1 MRKTKENIEKMKRE
15 SLEAVHTHAHTSSF
29 SEIIKYFRKRK
40 KSIINEGSKEQ
51 LPLNKREQAAIT
63 LLALVVTI
71 VVLILLAGV
80 SINLVIGNNG
90 IMQKALK
97 AKKDMEQA
105 AKEEQ
110 EGLSALEE
118 RLNSLNT
125 ANAPVLLTGMTPIKF
140 TMPTDTKMGETVE
153 TTTDD
158 EAWYSYGITSETKKW
173 ANAKTQDG
181 SMWVWIPRFAYRVD
195 NDKKIIDVVFL
206 QSNSDEYYDE
216 NGTLQTAKRQKS
228 VDETI
233 DTTTG
238 YTVHPAFTDE
248 SSIKFANGGWD
259 KELTGI
265 WVAKFDAGYASGN
278 NTATVKAS
286 SVSYSPSK
294 VWTYRTERGTE
305 DDNSEDA
312 RNWLDGIYG
321 ATTTSIKYPTFQGVT
336 YAMNYINHNDSFN
349 IAKVLNESENIY
361 GLSTS
366 DSDSHLM
373 KNSEWGACSYL
384 SMSKYGLYNVDIK
397 INSVNLN
404 SGNRKRTETAGKSG
418 VDSVYAV
425 TGCSGGNSNT
435 TIDTLKAVTANKA
448 DSKGGAYVWN
458 QKNGQASST
467 TGTIYGVYDMSGT
480 VWERTAAYVANGNG
494 SLRGNGASIAYNGN
508 TLKTESTKY
517 TTVYP
522 FNEKDSEGNAITNID
537 AASQQNFVANSKIYG
552 DAVRETNSGKA
563 GTSES
568 GWNYSSWTSDYSY
581 FPAFYYPFFCR
592 GGYLWDGSHAGVCA
606 FSRSL
611 GNSNFTYGFRAVLVN
626 K

>member
-1 MRKTKENIEKMKRE
+1 MKKTKDNIEKMKCE
-15 SLEAVHTHAHTSSF
+15 NLTEVKTSSF
-29 SEIIKYFRKRK
+29 NEQIKSK
-40 KSIINEGSKEQ
+40 K
-51 LPLNKREQAAIT
+51 AIT
-63 LLALVVTI
+63 LVALVVTI

-140 TMPTDTKMGETVE
+140 TTPTDTKMGETVE
-153 TTTDD
+153 TTADD
-158 EAWYSYGITSETKKW
+158 ADWYSYGVKAEEKKW

-216 NGTLQTAKRQKS
+216 NGNLQTAKRQKS
-228 VDETI
+228 VGETI

-286 SVSYSPSK
+286 SASYSQSK
-294 VWTYRTERGTE
+294 VYTNKTEIGT
-305 DDNSEDA
+305 DKDGSEDA

-321 ATTTSIKYPTFQGVT
+321 ATTTSIKYPTFQGVS

-349 IAKVLNESENIY
+349 IAKVLNGSENIY

-425 TGCSGGNSNT
+425 TGCSGGNRNT

-522 FNEKDSEGNAITNID
+522 FNEKDSKGNAITNID
-537 AASQQNFVANSKIYG
+537 TASQQNFVANSKIYG

-563 GTSES
+563 GTSEE

-581 FPAFYYPFFCR
+581 FPALYFPFFSR

-606 FSRSL
+606 FHRRA
-611 GNSNFTYGFRAVLVN
+611 GNSTYYNGFRAVLVGL
-626 K
+626 

>member
-1 MRKTKENIEKMKRE
+1 MLRKKKMRKIRTEN
-15 SLEAVHTHAHTSSF
+15 
-29 SEIIKYFRKRK
+29 
-40 KSIINEGSKEQ
+40 G
-51 LPLNKREQAAIT
+51 IT
-63 LLALVVTI
+63 LVALVVTI
-71 VVLILLAGV
+71 VVLIILAGV

-90 IMQKALK
+90 IMQKAK
-97 AKKDMEQA
+97 EAKESMEQA

-140 TMPTDTKMGETVE
+140 TTPTDTKMGETVE
-153 TTTDD
+153 TTSDD
-158 EAWYSYGITSETKKW
+158 ADWYSYGVKTEEKKW

-195 NDKKIIDVVFL
+195 NDKKVMDVVFL
-206 QSNSDEYYDE
+206 QGNSDEYYDE
-216 NGTLQTAKRQKS
+216 NGNLQTAKRQKS
-228 VDETI
+228 VGETI

-248 SSIKFANGGWD
+248 SNIKFANGGWD

-265 WVAKFDAGYASGN
+265 WVAKFAAGYASGN
-278 NTATVKAS
+278 NTAEVKSS
-286 SVSYSPSK
+286 SVNYSQSK
-294 VWTYRTERGTE
+294 VWTYRTERGTDK
-305 DDNSEDA
+305 DDSEDA

-321 ATTTSIKYPTFQGVT
+321 ETTTSIKYPTFQGVT

-349 IAKVLNESENIY
+349 IAKVLNENGNIY

-384 SMSKYGLYNVDIK
+384 SLSKYGLYNVDIK

-404 SGNRKRTETAGKSG
+404 SGNRKRTENAGKSG

-425 TGCSGGNSNT
+425 TGCAGGNSNT

-494 SLRGNGASIAYNGN
+494 NLRGNGASIAYNGN

-581 FPAFYYPFFCR
+581 FPTLNYPFFNR
-592 GGYLWDGSHAGVCA
+592 GGNLWNGSLAGVCA
-606 FSRSL
+606 FHRNS
-611 GNSNFTYGFRAVLVN
+611 GNSHYHYGFRAVLVN
-626 K
+626 L

>member
-1 MRKTKENIEKMKRE
+1 MVREKKR
-15 SLEAVHTHAHTSSF
+15 
-29 SEIIKYFRKRK
+29 IKIK
-40 KSIINEGSKEQ
+40 KNDG
-51 LPLNKREQAAIT
+51 IT
-63 LLALVVTI
+63 LVALVVTI
-71 VVLILLAGV
+71 VVLVILAGV

-97 AKKDMEQA
+97 AKESMEQA

-140 TMPTDTKMGETVE
+140 TMPTEDQMGETIE
-153 TTTDD
+153 TTADD
-158 EAWYSYGITSETKKW
+158 AGWYSYGITSETKKW

-195 NDKKIIDVVFL
+195 NDKKVIDVVFL
-206 QSNSDEYYDE
+206 QGTSDNYFDE
-216 NGTLQTAKRQKS
+216 NGELQTAKRQKS
-228 VDETI
+228 VDEVI
-233 DTTTG
+233 DTITG

-248 SSIKFANGGWD
+248 SNIKFANGGWD

-265 WVAKFDAGYASGN
+265 WVAKFAAGYASGN

-286 SVSYSPSK
+286 SVNYTPSK
-294 VWTYRTERGTE
+294 VWTYRTERGTDT
-305 DDNSEDA
+305 DDREDA

-321 ATTTSIKYPTFQGVT
+321 ETTTSIKYPTFQGVT

-349 IAKVLNESENIY
+349 IAKVLNENGNIY

-384 SMSKYGLYNVDIK
+384 SLSKYGLYNVDIK

-404 SGNRKRTETAGKSG
+404 SGNRKRTENSGKSG

-425 TGCSGGNSNT
+425 TGCAGGNSNT

-448 DSKGGAYVWN
+448 DSTGAYVWN

-467 TGTIYGVYDMSGT
+467 TGTIYGVYDMAGT
-480 VWERTAAYVANGNG
+480 VWERTAAYVANGNWN
-494 SLRGNGASIAYNGN
+494 LRGQGESIAYNGN

-522 FNEKDSEGNAITNID
+522 FNEKDSEGNKVTDLDI
-537 AASQQNFVANSKIYG
+537 ASRQNFVANSKIYG

-563 GTSES
+563 GTSED
-568 GWNYSSWTSDYSY
+568 GWNYSSWTSDCSCL
-581 FPAFYYPFFCR
+581 PALYYPFFDR
-592 GGYLWDGSHAGVCA
+592 GGSLWDGSRAGVCA
-606 FSRSL
+606 FYRDN
-611 GNSNFTYGFRAVLVN
+611 GNSNYYYGFRAVLVN

>member
-1 MRKTKENIEKMKRE
+1 MKLNIKTKDKN
-15 SLEAVHTHAHTSSF
+15 
-29 SEIIKYFRKRK
+29 
-40 KSIINEGSKEQ
+40 G
-51 LPLNKREQAAIT
+51 IT
-63 LLALVVTI
+63 LVALVVTI
-71 VVLILLAGV
+71 IVLIFLAGV

-90 IMQKALK
+90 IMQKAVK
-97 AKKDMEQA
+97 AKRDMEQA

-195 NDKKIIDVVFL
+195 EEKQVIDVVFL
-206 QSNSDEYYDE
+206 QGTTDNYFDE
-216 NGTLQTAKRQKS
+216 NGELQTAKRQKS

-294 VWTYRTERGTE
+294 VWINKIERGTE
-305 DDNSEDA
+305 TDGSEDA
-312 RNWLDGIYG
+312 RNWLDGIYRS
-321 ATTTSIKYPTFQGVT
+321 TKTSIKYPTFQGVT

-349 IAKVLNESENIY
+349 IAKVLNENGNIY

-384 SMSKYGLYNVDIK
+384 SLSKYGLYNVDIK

-418 VDSVYAV
+418 VDSVYAI
-425 TGCSGGNSNT
+425 TGCAGGNSNT

-458 QKNGQASST
+458 QKSGQASST

-480 VWERTAAYVANGNG
+480 VWKRTAAYVANGNG
-494 SLRGNGASIAYNGN
+494 SLKYNGTSIAYNGN

-563 GTSES
+563 GTSET
-568 GWNYSSWTSDYSY
+568 GWNYSSWMSDSSC
-581 FPAFYYPFFCR
+581 FPALSYPFFYHGGSLWDDFSAGMCAFYR
-592 GGYLWDGSHAGVCA
+592 SNGGGYGS
-606 FSRSL
+606 F
-611 GNSNFTYGFRAVLVN
+611 GFRAVLVN

>member
-1 MRKTKENIEKMKRE
+1 MKNLKGKKGVSIANEYTQTQKSFTKGEFVKKEK
-15 SLEAVHTHAHTSSF
+15 
-29 SEIIKYFRKRK
+29 
-40 KSIINEGSKEQ
+40 G
-51 LPLNKREQAAIT
+51 IT
-63 LLALVVTI
+63 LVALVVTI
-71 VVLILLAGV
+71 VVLIILAGV

-90 IMQKALK
+90 IMQKAK
-97 AKKDMEQA
+97 EAKENMEQA

-140 TMPTDTKMGETVE
+140 TTPTDTKMGETVE
-153 TTTDD
+153 TTSDD
-158 EAWYSYGITSETKKW
+158 ADWYSYGVKAEEKKW

-216 NGTLQTAKRQKS
+216 NGNLQTAKRQKS
-228 VDETI
+228 VGETI

-349 IAKVLNESENIY
+349 IAKVLNGSENIY

-568 GWNYSSWTSDYSY
+568 GWNYSSWTSDYSF
-581 FPAFYYPFFCR
+581 FPALYNPFFTR
-592 GGYLWDGSHAGVCA
+592 GGDLWGGSRAGVCA
-606 FSRSL
+606 FGRNDGDS
-611 GNSNFTYGFRAVLVN
+611 GYYNGFRAVLVSL
-626 K
+626 

>member
-1 MRKTKENIEKMKRE
+1 MKKTKDNIEKMKCE
-15 SLEAVHTHAHTSSF
+15 SLTEVKTSSF
-29 SEIIKYFRKRK
+29 NEQIKSK
-40 KSIINEGSKEQ
+40 K
-51 LPLNKREQAAIT
+51 AIT
-63 LLALVVTI
+63 LVALVVTI

-140 TMPTDTKMGETVE
+140 TTPTEDKMGETVE
-153 TTTDD
+153 TTADD
-158 EAWYSYGITSETKKW
+158 ADWYSYGIKTEEKKW

-195 NDKKIIDVVFL
+195 KDKKVIDVVFL
-206 QSNSDEYYDE
+206 QGTTDNYFDE
-216 NGTLQTAKRQKS
+216 NGELQTAKRQKS

-248 SSIKFANGGWD
+248 SNIKFANGGWD

-265 WVAKFDAGYASGN
+265 WVAKFAAGYASGN
-278 NTATVKAS
+278 NTAEVKAS
-286 SVSYSPSK
+286 SVSYSKSK
-294 VWTYRTERGTE
+294 VWTYRTERGT
-305 DDNSEDA
+305 DTDGNEDA
-312 RNWLDGIYG
+312 RNWLDGVYG
-321 ATTTSIKYPTFQGVT
+321 ETKTSIKYPTFQGVT
-336 YAMNYINHNDSFN
+336 YAMNYINNNDAFN
-349 IAKVLNESENIY
+349 IAKVLNERENIY

-404 SGNRKRTETAGKSG
+404 SENRKRTETAGKSG

-425 TGCSGGNSNT
+425 TGCAGGNSNT

-480 VWERTAAYVANGNG
+480 VGERTAAYVANEDGN
-494 SLRGNGASIAYNGN
+494 LRGYGVSIAFNGN

-522 FNEKDSEGNAITNID
+522 FNEKDSEGNKLTNINT
-537 AASQQNFVANSKIYG
+537 ASQQNFVANSKIYG

-563 GTSES
+563 GTSEE
-568 GWNYSSWTSDYSY
+568 GWNCSSWTNDYSF
-581 FPAFYYPFFCR
+581 FPALNHPFFSRC
-592 GGYLWDGSHAGVCA
+592 GYFGYGSRAGVCA
-606 FSRSL
+606 FADDSGFSY
-611 GNSNFTYGFRAVLVN
+611 SHYGFRAVLVSL
-626 K
+626 

>member
-1 MRKTKENIEKMKRE
+1 MRE
-15 SLEAVHTHAHTSSF
+15 S
-29 SEIIKYFRKRK
+29 KRK
-40 KSIINEGSKEQ
+40 NVVNSYYRKDLLNNKLVKEE
-51 LPLNKREQAAIT
+51 NGIT
-63 LLALVVTI
+63 LVALIVT
-71 VVLILLAGV
+71 VLIIVILAGV
-80 SINLVIGNNG
+80 SVKLLTGNNG
-90 IMQKALK
+90 LIGIARN
-97 AKKDMEQA
+97 KKEDIDLTINAQEEEIRRLEGGEG
-105 AKEEQ
+105 KEN
-110 EGLSALEE
+110 
-118 RLNSLNT
+118 RPNS
-125 ANAPVLLTGMTPIKF
+125 PVLLTGMTPIKF
-140 TMPTDTKMGETVE
+140 TMPTDEKMGKIVE
-153 TTTDD
+153 TTAGDSD
-158 EAWYSYGITSETKKW
+158 WYEYGTTYETKRW
-173 ANAKTQDG
+173 ANAKTEDG
-181 SMWVWIPRFAYRVD
+181 SMWVWIPRFAYRV
-195 NDKKIIDVVFL
+195 NKASETFDVVFL
-206 QSNSDEYYDE
+206 IGTTDKYYDE
-216 NGTLQTAKRQKS
+216 NGNIKTAKRQKS
-228 VDETI
+228 ENQVI
-233 DTTTG
+233 DTTVG
-238 YTVHPAFTDE
+238 YTVHPAFTNE
-248 SSIKFANGGWD
+248 SKINYANGGWD

-286 SVSYSPSK
+286 TVSYSPSK
-294 VWTYRTERGTE
+294 VWTYRTERGTDK
-305 DDNSEDA
+305 DDNEDA
-312 RNWLDGIYG
+312 RNWLDGIYRS
-321 ATTTSIKYPTFQGVT
+321 TKTSIKYPTFQGVT

-349 IAKVLNESENIY
+349 IAKVLNESGNIY

-384 SMSKYGLYNVDIK
+384 SLSKYGLYDADIK

-425 TGCSGGNSNT
+425 TGCAGGNSNT

-494 SLRGNGASIAYNGN
+494 NLRGQGSSIAYNGN

-522 FNEKDSEGNAITNID
+522 FNEEDSKGNKITNID
-537 AASQQNFVANSKIYG
+537 TASQQNFVANSKIYG

-563 GTSES
+563 GTSAS
-568 GWNYSSWTSDYSY
+568 DWYYSSWTSDCSY
-581 FPAFYYPFFCR
+581 FPALNGPFFLR
-592 GGYLWDGSHAGVCA
+592 GGHFWSGSRAGVCA
-606 FSRSL
+606 FYRDN
-611 GNSNFTYGFRAVLVN
+611 GNSSYNIGFRAVLVN

>member
-1 MRKTKENIEKMKRE
+1 MKKTKDNIEKMKRG
-15 SLEAVHTHAHTSSF
+15 SHTEVKTSSF
-29 SEIIKYFRKRK
+29 NEQIKSK
-40 KSIINEGSKEQ
+40 K
-51 LPLNKREQAAIT
+51 AIT
-63 LLALVVTI
+63 LVALVVTI

-90 IMQKALK
+90 IMQKAK
-97 AKKDMEQA
+97 EAKEGMEQA

-140 TMPTDTKMGETVE
+140 TTPTKDKMGETVE
-153 TTTDD
+153 TTADD
-158 EAWYSYGITSETKKW
+158 ADWYSYGVKTEEKKW

-195 NDKKIIDVVFL
+195 NDKKVIDVVFL
-206 QSNSDEYYDE
+206 QGTTDNYFDE
-216 NGTLQTAKRQKS
+216 NGELQIAKRQKS

-248 SSIKFANGGWD
+248 SNIKFANGGWD

-286 SVSYSPSK
+286 SVNYSKSK
-294 VWTYRTERGTE
+294 VWTYRAERGTDTE
-305 DDNSEDA
+305 DNEDA

-321 ATTTSIKYPTFQGVT
+321 STKTSIKYPTFQGVT

-349 IAKVLNESENIY
+349 IAKVLNESGNIY

-384 SMSKYGLYNVDIK
+384 SLSKYGLYDADIK

-425 TGCSGGNSNT
+425 TGCAGGNSNT

-494 SLRGNGASIAYNGN
+494 SLKNNGASIAYNGN
-508 TLKTESTKY
+508 ALKEESTKY

-563 GTSES
+563 GTSED
-568 GWNYSSWTSDYSY
+568 GWNYSSWTRDDSC
-581 FPAFYYPFFCR
+581 FPALYSPFFGR
-592 GGYLWDGSHAGVCA
+592 GGYLWDGSFAGVCA
-606 FSRSL
+606 FSRHYGDSYY
-611 GNSNFTYGFRAVLVN
+611 NYGFRAVLVSL
-626 K
+626 

>member
-1 MRKTKENIEKMKRE
+1 MKKTKDNIEKMKRE
-15 SLEAVHTHAHTSSF
+15 SLTAVNISSF
-29 SEIIKYFRKRK
+29 NEQIKSK
-40 KSIINEGSKEQ
+40 K
-51 LPLNKREQAAIT
+51 AIT
-63 LLALVVTI
+63 LVALVVTI

-118 RLNSLNT
+118 RLNSLNA

-153 TTTDD
+153 TTADD
-158 EAWYSYGITSETKKW
+158 ADWYSYGVKAEEKKW

-216 NGTLQTAKRQKS
+216 NGELQTAKRQKS
-228 VDETI
+228 ANETI

-278 NTATVKAS
+278 NTAEVKAS

-294 VWTYRTERGTE
+294 VWINKIERGTE
-305 DDNSEDA
+305 TDGSEDA
-312 RNWLDGIYG
+312 RNWLDGIYRS
-321 ATTTSIKYPTFQGVT
+321 TKTSIKYPTFQGVT

-349 IAKVLNESENIY
+349 IAKVLNENGNIY

-384 SMSKYGLYNVDIK
+384 SLSKYGLYDADIK
-397 INSVNLN
+397 INSANLN

-425 TGCSGGNSNT
+425 TGCAGGNSNT

-480 VWERTAAYVANGNG
+480 VWERTAAYVANGNE
-494 SLRGNGASIAYNGN
+494 SLKYNGTSIAYNGN

-563 GTSES
+563 GTSED
-568 GWNYSSWTSDYSY
+568 GWNYSSWTSDSSY
-581 FPAFYYPFFCR
+581 FPALDYPFFLR
-592 GGYLWDGSHAGVCA
+592 GGYLWSGSHAGVCV
-606 FSRSL
+606 FYRSN
-611 GNSNFTYGFRAVLVN
+611 GGSDYYYGFRAVLVN

>member
-1 MRKTKENIEKMKRE
+1 MKLNIKTKDKN
-15 SLEAVHTHAHTSSF
+15 
-29 SEIIKYFRKRK
+29 
-40 KSIINEGSKEQ
+40 G
-51 LPLNKREQAAIT
+51 IT
-63 LLALVVTI
+63 LVALVVTI

-90 IMQKALK
+90 IMQKAK
-97 AKKDMEQA
+97 EAKESMEQA

-140 TMPTDTKMGETVE
+140 TTPTDTKMGETVE
-153 TTTDD
+153 TTADD
-158 EAWYSYGITSETKKW
+158 ADWYSYGVKTEEKKW
-173 ANAKTQDG
+173 ANTKTQDG

-195 NDKKIIDVVFL
+195 KDKQVIDVVFL
-206 QSNSDEYYDE
+206 QSNSNEYYDE
-216 NGTLQTAKRQKS
+216 NGNLQTAKRQKS
-228 VDETI
+228 VGETI

-286 SVSYSPSK
+286 STSYSQSK

-321 ATTTSIKYPTFQGVT
+321 PTKTSIKYPTFQGVT

-349 IAKVLNESENIY
+349 IAKVLNESGNIY

-373 KNSEWGACSYL
+373 KNSE
-384 SMSKYGLYNVDIK
+384 
-397 INSVNLN
+397 
-404 SGNRKRTETAGKSG
+404 
-418 VDSVYAV
+418 
-425 TGCSGGNSNT
+425 
-435 TIDTLKAVTANKA
+435 
-448 DSKGGAYVWN
+448 
-458 QKNGQASST
+458 
-467 TGTIYGVYDMSGT
+467 
-480 VWERTAAYVANGNG
+480 
-494 SLRGNGASIAYNGN
+494 
-508 TLKTESTKY
+508 
-517 TTVYP
+517 
-522 FNEKDSEGNAITNID
+522 
-537 AASQQNFVANSKIYG
+537 
-552 DAVRETNSGKA
+552 
-563 GTSES
+563 
-568 GWNYSSWTSDYSY
+568 
-581 FPAFYYPFFCR
+581 
-592 GGYLWDGSHAGVCA
+592 
-606 FSRSL
+606 
-611 GNSNFTYGFRAVLVN
+611 
-626 K
+626 

>member
-1 MRKTKENIEKMKRE
+1 MKKTKENIEEMKRE
-15 SLEAVHTHAHTSSF
+15 SLAAVYTHTSVF
-29 SEIIKYFRKRK
+29 
-40 KSIINEGSKEQ
+40 KEQ
-51 LPLNKREQAAIT
+51 VKSKKAIT
-63 LLALVVTI
+63 LVALVVTI

-90 IMQKALK
+90 IMQKAK
-97 AKKDMEQA
+97 EAKESMEQA

-118 RLNSLNT
+118 KLNNLNT

-140 TMPTDTKMGETVE
+140 TMPTEDKMGETVE
-153 TTTDD
+153 TTADD
-158 EAWYSYGITSETKKW
+158 ADWYSYGVKAEEKKW

-206 QSNSDEYYDE
+206 QGNSDEYYDE

-228 VDETI
+228 IDETI

-294 VWTYRTERGTE
+294 VWINKTERGTE
-305 DDNSEDA
+305 TDGSEDA

-349 IAKVLNESENIY
+349 IAKVLNESGNIY

-384 SMSKYGLYNVDIK
+384 SLSKYGLYNVDIK

-404 SGNRKRTETAGKSG
+404 SGNRKRIETAGKSG

-425 TGCSGGNSNT
+425 TGCAGGNSNT

-480 VWERTAAYVANGNG
+480 VWERTAAYVANGTWN
-494 SLRGNGASIAYNGN
+494 LRGQGASIAYNGN

-522 FNEKDSEGNAITNID
+522 FNEKDSEGNEITNID
-537 AASQQNFVANSKIYG
+537 TASQQNFVANSKIYG

-563 GTSES
+563 GTSEG
-568 GWNYSSWTSDYSY
+568 GWNYSSWTSDYSS
-581 FPAFYYPFFCR
+581 FPALDVPFFLR
-592 GGYLWDGSHAGVCA
+592 GGCLWYGSPAGVCA
-606 FSRSL
+606 FSRGGGDS
-611 GNSNFTYGFRAVLVN
+611 YYYHGFRAVLVSL
-626 K
+626 

>member
-1 MRKTKENIEKMKRE
+1 MKKTKDNIEKMKRE
-15 SLEAVHTHAHTSSF
+15 NHTEVKTSSF
-29 SEIIKYFRKRK
+29 NEQIKSK
-40 KSIINEGSKEQ
+40 K
-51 LPLNKREQAAIT
+51 AIT
-63 LLALVVTI
+63 LVALVVTI

-140 TMPTDTKMGETVE
+140 TTPTEDKMGETVE
-153 TTTDD
+153 TTADDTD
-158 EAWYSYGITSETKKW
+158 WYSYGVKAEEKKW

-216 NGTLQTAKRQKS
+216 NGNLQTAKRQKS
-228 VDETI
+228 ANETI

-278 NTATVKAS
+278 NTAEVKAS

-294 VWTYRTERGTE
+294 VWTYRIERGTE
-305 DDNSEDA
+305 TDGSEDA

-321 ATTTSIKYPTFQGVT
+321 STKTSIKYPTFQGVT

-349 IAKVLNESENIY
+349 IAKVLNESGNIY

-384 SMSKYGLYNVDIK
+384 SLSKYGLYNVDIK

-425 TGCSGGNSNT
+425 TGCSAGGTT
-435 TIDTLKAVTANKA
+435 TIEKLNALTANKA
-448 DSKGGAYVWN
+448 DSTRAYVWN

-467 TGTIYGVYDMSGT
+467 TGTIYGVYDMAGT
-480 VWERTAAYVANGNG
+480 VWERTATYVANGNG
-494 SLRGNGASIAYNGN
+494 NLRGQGSSIAYNGN

-522 FNEKDSEGNAITNID
+522 FNEKDSEGNAITNIET
-537 AASQQNFVANSKIYG
+537 ASQQNFAANSKIYG
-552 DAVRETNSGKA
+552 DAIRETNNGKA
-563 GTSES
+563 GTSED

-581 FPAFYYPFFCR
+581 FPALDAPFFFR
-592 GGYLWDGSHAGVCA
+592 GGYLWSGSPAGVCA
-606 FSRSL
+606 FYRGL
-611 GNSNFTYGFRAVLVN
+611 GFSSFSDGFRAVLVS

>member
-1 MRKTKENIEKMKRE
+1 MKKTKDNIEKMKCE
-15 SLEAVHTHAHTSSF
+15 SLTAVKTGSF
-29 SEIIKYFRKRK
+29 NEQIKSK
-40 KSIINEGSKEQ
+40 K
-51 LPLNKREQAAIT
+51 AIT
-63 LLALVVTI
+63 LVALVVTI

-90 IMQKALK
+90 IMQKAK
-97 AKKDMEQA
+97 EAKESMEQA

-140 TMPTDTKMGETVE
+140 TTPTDTKMGETVE
-153 TTTDD
+153 TTADD
-158 EAWYSYGITSETKKW
+158 ADWYSYGVKAEEKKW

-206 QSNSDEYYDE
+206 QGNSDEYYDE
-216 NGTLQTAKRQKS
+216 NGNLQTAKRQKGAN
-228 VDETI
+228 ETI

-248 SSIKFANGGWD
+248 SNIKFANGGWD

-265 WVAKFDAGYASGN
+265 WVAKFAAGYASGN
-278 NTATVKAS
+278 NTAEVKAS
-286 SVSYSPSK
+286 SVNYSVPK
-294 VWTYRTERGTE
+294 VWVYKIERGGST
-305 DDNSEDA
+305 DNSEDA

-349 IAKVLNESENIY
+349 IAKVLNENGNIY

-384 SMSKYGLYNVDIK
+384 SLSKYGLYNVDIK

-418 VDSVYAV
+418 VDSVYAI
-425 TGCSGGNSNT
+425 TGCAGGNSNT

-458 QKNGQASST
+458 QKNGQTSST
-467 TGTIYGVYDMSGT
+467 TGTIYGVYDMAGT

-494 SLRGNGASIAYNGN
+494 SLKYNGTSIAYNGN

-522 FNEKDSEGNAITNID
+522 FNEKDSEGKVLTDID
-537 AASQQNFVANSKIYG
+537 TASRQNFVANSKIYG

-563 GTSES
+563 GTSAS
-568 GWNYSSWTSDYSY
+568 NWYYSSWTSDYSY
-581 FPAFYYPFFCR
+581 FPALYYPFFDR
-592 GGYLWDGSHAGVCA
+592 SGVFWDGSHAGMCA
-606 FSRSL
+606 FYRVGGYSHF
-611 GNSNFTYGFRAVLVN
+611 NCGFRAVLVN
-626 K
+626 R

>member
-1 MRKTKENIEKMKRE
+1 
-15 SLEAVHTHAHTSSF
+15 
-29 SEIIKYFRKRK
+29 
-40 KSIINEGSKEQ
+40 
-51 LPLNKREQAAIT
+51 
-63 LLALVVTI
+63 
-71 VVLILLAGV
+71 
-80 SINLVIGNNG
+80 
-90 IMQKALK
+90 MQKALK

-118 RLNSLNT
+118 KLNSLNT

-140 TMPTDTKMGETVE
+140 TMPTEDKMGETVE
-153 TTTDD
+153 TTADD
-158 EAWYSYGITSETKKW
+158 ADWYSYGVKTEEKKW
-173 ANAKTQDG
+173 ANAKTEDG

-195 NDKKIIDVVFL
+195 KDKQVIDVVFL
-206 QSNSDEYYDE
+206 QGNSDEYYDE

-233 DTTTG
+233 DTTKG

-248 SSIKFANGGWD
+248 SNIKFANGGWD

-265 WVAKFDAGYASGN
+265 WVAKFAAGYASGN
-278 NTATVKAS
+278 NTAEVKSS
-286 SVSYSPSK
+286 SVNYSQSK
-294 VWTYRTERGTE
+294 VWTYRTERGTDTE
-305 DDNSEDA
+305 DDEDA

-321 ATTTSIKYPTFQGVT
+321 STKTSIKYPTFQGVT
-336 YAMNYINHNDSFN
+336 YAMNYISHNDSFN
-349 IAKVLNESENIY
+349 IAKILNENGNIY

-384 SMSKYGLYNVDIK
+384 SLSKYGLYNVDIK
-397 INSVNLN
+397 VNSVNLN

-425 TGCSGGNSNT
+425 TGCSAGETT
-435 TIDTLKAVTANKA
+435 TIEKLNALITNKA
-448 DSKGGAYVWN
+448 DSTGAYVWN

-494 SLRGNGASIAYNGN
+494 GLKRYGESIAYNGN
-508 TLKTESTKY
+508 ILKEESTKY

-522 FNEKDSEGNAITNID
+522 FNEKDSEGNKVTDID
-537 AASQQNFVANSKIYG
+537 TASRQNFVANSKIYG
-552 DAVRETNSGKA
+552 DALRETNSGKA
-563 GTSES
+563 GTSED
-568 GWNYSSWTSDYSY
+568 GWNYSSWTSDYSL
-581 FPAFYYPFFCR
+581 FPASYAPFFPR
-592 GGYLWDGSHAGVCA
+592 GGNLRNGSGAGVCA
-606 FSRSL
+606 FDRNS
-611 GNSNFTYGFRAVLVN
+611 GNSYYFGGFRAVLVSL
-626 K
+626 

>member
-1 MRKTKENIEKMKRE
+1 M
-15 SLEAVHTHAHTSSF
+15 L
-29 SEIIKYFRKRK
+29 RK
-40 KSIINEGSKEQ
+40 KKM
-51 LPLNKREQAAIT
+51 REIRTENGIT
-63 LLALVVTI
+63 LVALVVTI

-110 EGLSALEE
+110 EILSALEE
-118 RLNSLNT
+118 KLDSLNA

-140 TMPTDTKMGETVE
+140 TMPTEDQMGETIE
-153 TTTDD
+153 TTADD
-158 EAWYSYGITSETKKW
+158 AGWYSYGITSETKKW

-195 NDKKIIDVVFL
+195 NDKKVIDVVFL
-206 QSNSDEYYDE
+206 QGTTDNYFDE
-216 NGTLQTAKRQKS
+216 NGNLQTAKRQKS
-228 VDETI
+228 VGETI

-286 SVSYSPSK
+286 STSYSQSK

-321 ATTTSIKYPTFQGVT
+321 TTKTSIKYPTFQGVT
-336 YAMNYINHNDSFN
+336 YAMNYINHNDAFN
-349 IAKVLNESENIY
+349 IAKVLNGSENIY

-425 TGCSGGNSNT
+425 TGCSVGGTT
-435 TIDTLKAVTANKA
+435 TIEKLNALIANKA

-480 VWERTAAYVANGNG
+480 VWERTAAYVANGNET
-494 SLRGNGASIAYNGN
+494 LRGKGKSIAYNGN

-522 FNEKDSEGNAITNID
+522 FNEKDSEGNKVTDID
-537 AASQQNFVANSKIYG
+537 IASRQNFVANSKIYG
-552 DAVRETNSGKA
+552 DALRETNSGKA
-563 GTSES
+563 GTSED
-568 GWNYSSWTSDYSY
+568 GWNYSSWTNDCSC
-581 FPAFYYPFFCR
+581 FPALGAPFFYR
-592 GGYLWDGSHAGVCA
+592 GGSCWSGSHAGVCA
-606 FSRSL
+606 FNRHD
-611 GNSNFTYGFRAVLVN
+611 GRGTYSNGFRAVLVSL
-626 K
+626 

>member
-1 MRKTKENIEKMKRE
+1 
-15 SLEAVHTHAHTSSF
+15 
-29 SEIIKYFRKRK
+29 
-40 KSIINEGSKEQ
+40 
-51 LPLNKREQAAIT
+51 
-63 LLALVVTI
+63 
-71 VVLILLAGV
+71 
-80 SINLVIGNNG
+80 
-90 IMQKALK
+90 MQKALK
-97 AKKDMEQA
+97 AKESMEQA

-195 NDKKIIDVVFL
+195 NDKKVIDVVFL
-206 QSNSDEYYDE
+206 QGTTDNYFDE
-216 NGTLQTAKRQKS
+216 NGELQTAKRQKS

-248 SSIKFANGGWD
+248 SNIKFANGGWD

-286 SVSYSPSK
+286 TVSYSPSK
-294 VWTYRTERGTE
+294 VWINKIERGTE
-305 DDNSEDA
+305 KDGSEDA

-349 IAKVLNESENIY
+349 IAKVLNESGNIY

-384 SMSKYGLYNVDIK
+384 SLSKYGLYDADIK

-404 SGNRKRTETAGKSG
+404 SGNIKRTETAGKSG

-425 TGCSGGNSNT
+425 TGCSGGNRNT
-435 TIDTLKAVTANKA
+435 TIDTLKAVIANKA

-458 QKNGQASST
+458 QK
-467 TGTIYGVYDMSGT
+467 
-480 VWERTAAYVANGNG
+480 
-494 SLRGNGASIAYNGN
+494 
-508 TLKTESTKY
+508 K
-517 TTVYP
+517 
-522 FNEKDSEGNAITNID
+522 
-537 AASQQNFVANSKIYG
+537 
-552 DAVRETNSGKA
+552 
-563 GTSES
+563 
-568 GWNYSSWTSDYSY
+568 WTS
-581 FPAFYYPFFCR
+581 FKYY
-592 GGYLWDGSHAGVCA
+592 WNHIWSI
-606 FSRSL
+606 
-611 GNSNFTYGFRAVLVN
+611 
-626 K
+626 

>member
-1 MRKTKENIEKMKRE
+1 MRE
-15 SLEAVHTHAHTSSF
+15 S
-29 SEIIKYFRKRK
+29 KRK
-40 KSIINEGSKEQ
+40 NMVNSYYRKDLLNNKLIKEE
-51 LPLNKREQAAIT
+51 NGIT
-63 LLALVVTI
+63 LVALIVTVVII
-71 VVLILLAGV
+71 VILAGV
-80 SINLVIGNNG
+80 SVKLLTGNNG
-90 IMQKALK
+90 LIGIARN
-97 AKKDMEQA
+97 KKEDIDLTINAQEEEIRRLEGGEG
-105 AKEEQ
+105 KEN
-110 EGLSALEE
+110 
-118 RLNSLNT
+118 RPNS
-125 ANAPVLLTGMTPIKF
+125 PVLLTGMTPIKF
-140 TMPTDTKMGETVE
+140 TMPTDEKMGKIVE
-153 TTTDD
+153 TTAGDSD
-158 EAWYSYGITSETKKW
+158 WYEYGTTYETRRW
-173 ANAKTQDG
+173 ANAKTEDG
-181 SMWVWIPRFAYRVD
+181 SMWVWIPRFAYRV
-195 NDKKIIDVVFL
+195 NKASETFDVVFL
-206 QSNSDEYYDE
+206 IGTTDKYYDE
-216 NGTLQTAKRQKS
+216 NGNIKTAKRQKS
-228 VDETI
+228 ENQVI
-233 DTTTG
+233 DTTVG
-238 YTVHPAFTDE
+238 YTVHPAFTNE
-248 SSIKFANGGWD
+248 SKINYANGGWD

-294 VWTYRTERGTE
+294 VWINKIERGTE
-305 DDNSEDA
+305 TDGSEDA
-312 RNWLDGIYG
+312 RNWLDGIYKS
-321 ATTTSIKYPTFQGVT
+321 TKTSIKYPTFQGVT

-349 IAKVLNESENIY
+349 IAKVLNESGNIY

-384 SMSKYGLYNVDIK
+384 SLSKYGLYNVDIK

-425 TGCSGGNSNT
+425 TGCAGGNSNT

-480 VWERTAAYVANGNG
+480 VWERTAAYVANENGN
-494 SLRGNGASIAYNGN
+494 LRGQGASIAYNGN

-537 AASQQNFVANSKIYG
+537 TASQQNFVANSKIYG
-552 DAVRETNSGKA
+552 DAIRETNNGKA
-563 GTSES
+563 GTTED

-581 FPAFYYPFFCR
+581 FPALDYPFFLR
-592 GGYLWDGSHAGVCA
+592 GGLFLDGSRAGVCA
-606 FSRSL
+606 FYRDDGFSGYAS
-611 GNSNFTYGFRAVLVN
+611 GFRTVLVN

>member
-1 MRKTKENIEKMKRE
+1 MRE
-15 SLEAVHTHAHTSSF
+15 S
-29 SEIIKYFRKRK
+29 KRK
-40 KSIINEGSKEQ
+40 NMVNSYYRKDLLNNKLIKEE
-51 LPLNKREQAAIT
+51 NGIT
-63 LLALVVTI
+63 LVALIVTVVII
-71 VVLILLAGV
+71 VILAGV
-80 SINLVIGNNG
+80 SVKLLTGNNG
-90 IMQKALK
+90 LIGIARN
-97 AKKDMEQA
+97 KKEDIDLTINAQEEEIRRLEGGEG
-105 AKEEQ
+105 KEN
-110 EGLSALEE
+110 
-118 RLNSLNT
+118 RPNS
-125 ANAPVLLTGMTPIKF
+125 PVLLTGMTPIKF
-140 TMPTDTKMGETVE
+140 TMPTDEKMGKIVE
-153 TTTDD
+153 TTAGDSD
-158 EAWYSYGITSETKKW
+158 WYEYGTTYETRRW
-173 ANAKTQDG
+173 ANAKTEDG
-181 SMWVWIPRFAYRVD
+181 SMWVWIPRFAYRV
-195 NDKKIIDVVFL
+195 NKESETFDVVFL
-206 QSNSDEYYDE
+206 IGTTDKYYDE
-216 NGTLQTAKRQKS
+216 NGNIKTAKRQTS
-228 VDETI
+228 ENQVI
-233 DTTTG
+233 DTTVG
-238 YTVHPAFTDE
+238 YTVHPAFTNE
-248 SSIKFANGGWD
+248 SKINYANGGWD

-294 VWTYRTERGTE
+294 VWINKTERGTE
-305 DDNSEDA
+305 TDGSEDA

-349 IAKVLNESENIY
+349 IAKVLNESGNIY

-384 SMSKYGLYNVDIK
+384 SLSKYGLYNVDIK

-425 TGCSGGNSNT
+425 TGCAGGNSNT

-480 VWERTAAYVANGNG
+480 VWERTAAYVANGTWN
-494 SLRGNGASIAYNGN
+494 LRGQGASIAYNGN

-522 FNEKDSEGNAITNID
+522 FNEKDSEGNEITNID
-537 AASQQNFVANSKIYG
+537 TASQQNFVANSKIYG
-552 DAVRETNSGKA
+552 DAIRETNNGKA
-563 GTSES
+563 GTTED

-581 FPAFYYPFFCR
+581 FPALSVPFFKR
-592 GGYLWDGSHAGVCA
+592 GGGLWDGSHAGVCA
-606 FSRSL
+606 FSRSS
-611 GNSNFTYGFRAVLVN
+611 GDSYYDVGFRAVLIN

>member
-1 MRKTKENIEKMKRE
+1 M
-15 SLEAVHTHAHTSSF
+15 L
-29 SEIIKYFRKRK
+29 RK
-40 KSIINEGSKEQ
+40 KKM
-51 LPLNKREQAAIT
+51 REIRTENGIT
-63 LLALVVTI
+63 LVALVVTI

-110 EGLSALEE
+110 EILSALEE
-118 RLNSLNT
+118 KLDSLNA

-140 TMPTDTKMGETVE
+140 TMPTEDQMGETIE
-153 TTTDD
+153 TTADD
-158 EAWYSYGITSETKKW
+158 AGWYSYGITSETKKW

-195 NDKKIIDVVFL
+195 NNKKVIDVVFL
-206 QSNSDEYYDE
+206 QGTSNNYFDE
-216 NGTLQTAKRQKS
+216 NGNLQTAKRQKS
-228 VDETI
+228 ANETI

-248 SSIKFANGGWD
+248 SNIKFANGGWD

-286 SVSYSPSK
+286 TVSYSPSK
-294 VWTYRTERGTE
+294 VWTYRTERGTDK
-305 DDNSEDA
+305 DDNEDA
-312 RNWLDGIYG
+312 RNWLDGIYRS
-321 ATTTSIKYPTFQGVT
+321 TKTSIKYPTFQGVT

-349 IAKVLNESENIY
+349 IAKVLNESGNIY

-384 SMSKYGLYNVDIK
+384 SLSKYGLYDADIK

-425 TGCSGGNSNT
+425 TGCAGGNSNT

-568 GWNYSSWTSDYSY
+568 GWNYSSWTSDCSC
-581 FPAFYYPFFCR
+581 FPALSYPFFSR
-592 GGYLWDGSHAGVCA
+592 GGNFWGGSHAGVCA
-606 FSRSL
+606 FYRGHGGSIFY
-611 GNSNFTYGFRAVLVN
+611 GGFRAVLVSL
-626 K
+626 

>member
-1 MRKTKENIEKMKRE
+1 MKLNIKTKDKN
-15 SLEAVHTHAHTSSF
+15 
-29 SEIIKYFRKRK
+29 
-40 KSIINEGSKEQ
+40 G
-51 LPLNKREQAAIT
+51 IT
-63 LLALVVTI
+63 LVALVVTI
-71 VVLILLAGV
+71 IVLILLAGV

-125 ANAPVLLTGMTPIKF
+125 ANAPALLTGMTPIKF
-140 TMPTDTKMGETVE
+140 TMPTEDKMGETVE
-153 TTTDD
+153 TTADD
-158 EAWYSYGITSETKKW
+158 ADWYSYGVKTEEKKW

-216 NGTLQTAKRQKS
+216 NGNLQTAKRQKS
-228 VDETI
+228 IDETI

-248 SSIKFANGGWD
+248 SNIKFANGGWD

-286 SVSYSPSK
+286 SVNYSPSK
-294 VWTYRTERGTE
+294 VWINKIERGTE
-305 DDNSEDA
+305 TDGSEDA

-321 ATTTSIKYPTFQGVT
+321 ETKTSIKYPTFQGVT

-349 IAKVLNESENIY
+349 IAKVLNESGNIY

-384 SMSKYGLYNVDIK
+384 SLSKYGLYDADIK

-425 TGCSGGNSNT
+425 TGCAGGNSNT

-494 SLRGNGASIAYNGN
+494 GLKAYGESIAYNGN

-522 FNEKDSEGNAITNID
+522 LNEKDSEGNKVTD
-537 AASQQNFVANSKIYG
+537 LDTASRQNFVANSKIYG

-563 GTSES
+563 GTSE
-568 GWNYSSWTSDYSY
+568 GGGNYSSWTRDYSY
-581 FPAFYYPFFCR
+581 FPALNNPFFHR
-592 GGYLWDGSHAGVCA
+592 GGHLWDDSHAGVCA
-606 FSRSL
+606 FNR
-611 GNSNFTYGFRAVLVN
+611 GNGSSYCTYGFRAVLVN

>member
-1 MRKTKENIEKMKRE
+1 MLKKKKIREIRNEN
-15 SLEAVHTHAHTSSF
+15 
-29 SEIIKYFRKRK
+29 
-40 KSIINEGSKEQ
+40 G
-51 LPLNKREQAAIT
+51 IT
-63 LLALVVTI
+63 LVALVVTI
-71 VVLILLAGV
+71 IVLILLAGV

-110 EGLSALEE
+110 EVLSALEE
-118 RLNSLNT
+118 KLDSLNA

-140 TMPTDTKMGETVE
+140 TMPTEEQMGETIEV
-153 TTTDD
+153 TADD
-158 EAWYSYGITSETKKW
+158 AGWYSYVITSETKKW
-173 ANAKTQDG
+173 ANAKTEDG

-195 NDKKIIDVVFL
+195 KEKQVIDVVFL
-206 QSNSDEYYDE
+206 QGTTDNYFDE
-216 NGTLQTAKRQKS
+216 NGELQTAKRQKS

-278 NTATVKAS
+278 NTAEVKAS
-286 SVSYSPSK
+286 SVNYSPSK
-294 VWTYRTERGTE
+294 VWAYRTERGTDTE
-305 DDNSEDA
+305 DDEDA

-321 ATTTSIKYPTFQGVT
+321 TTTTSIKYPTFQGVT
-336 YAMNYINHNDSFN
+336 YAMNYINHNDCFN
-349 IAKVLNESENIY
+349 IAKVLNENGNIY

-384 SMSKYGLYNVDIK
+384 SLSKYGLYNVDIK

-404 SGNRKRTETAGKSG
+404 SGNRKRTEAAGKSG

-425 TGCSGGNSNT
+425 TGCSAGGTT
-435 TIDTLKAVTANKA
+435 TIEKINALTANKA
-448 DSKGGAYVWN
+448 DSTGAYVWN

-467 TGTIYGVYDMSGT
+467 TGTIYGVYDMSGA
-480 VWERTAAYVANGNG
+480 VWERTAAYVANENGN
-494 SLRGNGASIAYNGN
+494 LKNNGESIVYNGN

-522 FNEKDSEGNAITNID
+522 FNEKDSEGNKVTD
-537 AASQQNFVANSKIYG
+537 LDTASRQNFVANSKIYG

-563 GTSES
+563 GTSAS
-568 GWNYSSWTSDYSY
+568 NWYYSSWTNDFSC
-581 FPAFYYPFFCR
+581 FPALGSPLFIR
-592 GGYLWDGSHAGVCA
+592 GDSFLKGSAGVCA
-606 FSRSL
+606 FGRHHGDSD
-611 GNSNFTYGFRAVLVN
+611 YYCGFRAVIVN

>member
-1 MRKTKENIEKMKRE
+1 MKKTKDNIEKMKRE
-15 SLEAVHTHAHTSSF
+15 NLTEVKTSSF
-29 SEIIKYFRKRK
+29 NEQIKSK
-40 KSIINEGSKEQ
+40 K
-51 LPLNKREQAAIT
+51 AIT
-63 LLALVVTI
+63 LVALVVTI

-125 ANAPVLLTGMTPIKF
+125 ANAPVILTGMTPIKF
-140 TMPTDTKMGETVE
+140 TMPTEDKMGETVE
-153 TTTDD
+153 TTADD
-158 EAWYSYGITSETKKW
+158 ADWYSYGVKAEEKKW

-216 NGTLQTAKRQKS
+216 NGNLQTAKRQKS
-228 VDETI
+228 IDETI

-248 SSIKFANGGWD
+248 SNIKFANGGWD

-265 WVAKFDAGYASGN
+265 WVAKFAAGYASGN

-286 SVSYSPSK
+286 SVNYSQSK
-294 VWTYRTERGTE
+294 VFACKTERGETTDGDE
-305 DDNSEDA
+305 NA

-321 ATTTSIKYPTFQGVT
+321 ETKTSIKYPIFQGVT

-349 IAKVLNESENIY
+349 IAKALNESGNIY

-384 SMSKYGLYNVDIK
+384 SLSKYGLYNVDIK

-404 SGNRKRTETAGKSG
+404 SENRKRTEITGKSG

-425 TGCSGGNSNT
+425 TGCSAGGAT
-435 TIDTLKAVTANKA
+435 TIEKLNALTANKA
-448 DSKGGAYVWN
+448 DSTGAYVWN

-467 TGTIYGVYDMSGT
+467 TGTIYGVYDMAGT
-480 VWERTAAYVANGNG
+480 VWERTAAYIANGNENLKNHG
-494 SLRGNGASIAYNGN
+494 VSISYNGN
-508 TLKTESTKY
+508 TLKEESTKY

-522 FNEKDSEGNAITNID
+522 FNEKDSEGNKVTEID
-537 AASQQNFVANSKIYG
+537 TASQQNFVTNTKIYG
-552 DAVRETNSGKA
+552 DAIRETNGGKA
-563 GTSES
+563 GTAES
-568 GWNYSSWTSDYSY
+568 GWSVSSWMNDYSC
-581 FPAFYYPFFCR
+581 FPALNYPFFSR

-606 FSRSL
+606 FDRNA
-611 GNSNFTYGFRAVLVN
+611 GNTHYFSGFRAVLVN
-626 K
+626 E

>member
-1 MRKTKENIEKMKRE
+1 MKKTKDNIEKMKRE
-15 SLEAVHTHAHTSSF
+15 NLTEVKTSSF
-29 SEIIKYFRKRK
+29 NEQIKSK
-40 KSIINEGSKEQ
+40 K
-51 LPLNKREQAAIT
+51 AIT
-63 LLALVVTI
+63 LVALVVTI

-97 AKKDMEQA
+97 AKESMEQA

-140 TMPTDTKMGETVE
+140 TTPTKEKMGETVE
-153 TTTDD
+153 TTANDAD
-158 EAWYSYGITSETKKW
+158 WYLYGVKAEEKKW

-206 QSNSDEYYDE
+206 QGNSDEYYDE
-216 NGTLQTAKRQKS
+216 NGNLQTAKRQKS

-248 SSIKFANGGWD
+248 SNIKFANGGWD

-265 WVAKFDAGYASGN
+265 WVAKFDAGYASGD

-286 SVSYSPSK
+286 TVSYSPSK
-294 VWTYRTERGTE
+294 VWINKIERGTE
-305 DDNSEDA
+305 KDGSEDA

-349 IAKVLNESENIY
+349 IAKVLNESGNIY

-384 SMSKYGLYNVDIK
+384 SLSKYGLYDADIK
-397 INSVNLN
+397 TNSVNLN
-404 SGNRKRTETAGKSG
+404 SGNIKRTKTAGKSG

-425 TGCSGGNSNT
+425 TGCSGGNRNT
-435 TIDTLKAVTANKA
+435 TIDTLKAVIANKA

-458 QKNGQASST
+458 QK
-467 TGTIYGVYDMSGT
+467 
-480 VWERTAAYVANGNG
+480 
-494 SLRGNGASIAYNGN
+494 
-508 TLKTESTKY
+508 K
-517 TTVYP
+517 
-522 FNEKDSEGNAITNID
+522 
-537 AASQQNFVANSKIYG
+537 
-552 DAVRETNSGKA
+552 
-563 GTSES
+563 
-568 GWNYSSWTSDYSY
+568 WTS
-581 FPAFYYPFFCR
+581 FKYY
-592 GGYLWDGSHAGVCA
+592 WNHIWSI
-606 FSRSL
+606 
-611 GNSNFTYGFRAVLVN
+611 
-626 K
+626 

>member
-1 MRKTKENIEKMKRE
+1 MRE
-15 SLEAVHTHAHTSSF
+15 S
-29 SEIIKYFRKRK
+29 KRK
-40 KSIINEGSKEQ
+40 NMVNSYYRKDLLNNKLIKEE
-51 LPLNKREQAAIT
+51 NGIT
-63 LLALVVTI
+63 LVALIVTVVII
-71 VVLILLAGV
+71 VILAGV
-80 SINLVIGNNG
+80 SVKLLTGNNG
-90 IMQKALK
+90 LIGIARN
-97 AKKDMEQA
+97 KKEDIDLTINAQEEEIRRLEGGEG
-105 AKEEQ
+105 KEN
-110 EGLSALEE
+110 
-118 RLNSLNT
+118 RPNS
-125 ANAPVLLTGMTPIKF
+125 PVLLTGMTPIKF
-140 TMPTDTKMGETVE
+140 TMPTDEKMGKIVE
-153 TTTDD
+153 TTAGDSD
-158 EAWYSYGITSETKKW
+158 WYEYGTTYETRRW
-173 ANAKTQDG
+173 ANAKTEDG
-181 SMWVWIPRFAYRVD
+181 SMWVWIPRFAYRV
-195 NDKKIIDVVFL
+195 NKESETFDVVFL
-206 QSNSDEYYDE
+206 IGTTDKYYDE
-216 NGTLQTAKRQKS
+216 NGNIKTAKRQTS
-228 VDETI
+228 ENQVI
-233 DTTTG
+233 DTTVG
-238 YTVHPAFTDE
+238 YTVHPAFTNE
-248 SSIKFANGGWD
+248 SKINYANGGWD

-294 VWTYRTERGTE
+294 VWINKTERGTE
-305 DDNSEDA
+305 TDGSEDA

-349 IAKVLNESENIY
+349 IAKVLNENGNIY

-384 SMSKYGLYNVDIK
+384 SLSKYGLYNVDIK

-425 TGCSGGNSNT
+425 TGCAGGNSNT

-480 VWERTAAYVANGNG
+480 VWERTAAYVANGTWN
-494 SLRGNGASIAYNGN
+494 LRGQGASIAYNGN

-522 FNEKDSEGNAITNID
+522 FNEKDSEGNEITNID
-537 AASQQNFVANSKIYG
+537 TASQQNFVANSKIYG
-552 DAVRETNSGKA
+552 DAIRETNNGKA
-563 GTSES
+563 GTTED

-581 FPAFYYPFFCR
+581 FPALSVPFFKR
-592 GGYLWDGSHAGVCA
+592 GGGLWDGSHAGVCA
-606 FSRSL
+606 FSRSS
-611 GNSNFTYGFRAVLVN
+611 GDSYYDVGFRAVLIN

>member
-1 MRKTKENIEKMKRE
+1 MKKTKDNIEKIKRE
-15 SLEAVHTHAHTSSF
+15 NHTEVKTSSF
-29 SEIIKYFRKRK
+29 NEQIKSK
-40 KSIINEGSKEQ
+40 K
-51 LPLNKREQAAIT
+51 AIT
-63 LLALVVTI
+63 LVALVVTI
-71 VVLILLAGV
+71 VVLILLAGI

-118 RLNSLNT
+118 KLNNLNT

-140 TMPTDTKMGETVE
+140 TMPTDSKMGETVE
-153 TTTDD
+153 TTADD
-158 EAWYSYGITSETKKW
+158 ADWYSYGVKAEEKKW

-195 NDKKIIDVVFL
+195 NDKKVIDVVFL
-206 QSNSDEYYDE
+206 QGTTDNYFDE
-216 NGTLQTAKRQKS
+216 NGELQTAKRQKS
-228 VDETI
+228 ANETI

-248 SSIKFANGGWD
+248 SSIKFANGGCD

-321 ATTTSIKYPTFQGVT
+321 TIKTSIKYPTFQGVT
-336 YAMNYINHNDSFN
+336 YAMNYINHNDAFN
-349 IAKVLNESENIY
+349 IAKVLNENENIY

-384 SMSKYGLYNVDIK
+384 SLSKYGLYNVDIK

-435 TIDTLKAVTANKA
+435 TIDTLKVVTANKA
-448 DSKGGAYVWN
+448 DSKGVAYVWN

-480 VWERTAAYVANGNG
+480 VWERTAAYVANENG

-522 FNEKDSEGNAITNID
+522 FNELDSEGNKVTD
-537 AASQQNFVANSKIYG
+537 LDTASRQNFVANSKIYG

-563 GTSES
+563 GTTES
-568 GWNYSSWTSDYSY
+568 NWYYSSWTRDSSY
-581 FPAFYYPFFCR
+581 FPALDGPFFAR
-592 GGYLWDGSHAGVCA
+592 GGNLWNSSLAGGCA
-606 FSRSL
+606 FGR
-611 GNSNFTYGFRAVLVN
+611 GNGSSVCHNGFRAVLVN
-626 K
+626 L

>member
-1 MRKTKENIEKMKRE
+1 MRKTRENVEKMKRE
-15 SLEAVHTHAHTSSF
+15 SLEAVYTSSF
-29 SEIIKYFRKRK
+29 GEIINYFRKRK
-40 KSIINEGSKEQ
+40 KSIINEGLKEQ
-51 LPLNKREQAAIT
+51 LPLNKRGQTAVT
-63 LLALVVTI
+63 LVALVVTI

-140 TMPTDTKMGETVE
+140 TTPTDTKMGETVE
-153 TTTDD
+153 TTADD
-158 EAWYSYGITSETKKW
+158 ADWYSYGVKAEEKKW

-195 NDKKIIDVVFL
+195 NDKKVIDVVFL

-216 NGTLQTAKRQKS
+216 NGELQTAKRQKS

-286 SVSYSPSK
+286 STSYSPSK

-321 ATTTSIKYPTFQGVT
+321 PTKTSIKYPTFQGVT

-349 IAKVLNESENIY
+349 IAKVLNESGNIY

-425 TGCSGGNSNT
+425 TGCSGGNRNT

-581 FPAFYYPFFCR
+581 FPALDYPFFSR
-592 GGYLWDGSHAGVCA
+592 GGSLWSGSHAGVCA
-606 FSRSL
+606 FYRDN
-611 GNSNFTYGFRAVLVN
+611 GFSNYCYGFRAVLVN

>member
-1 MRKTKENIEKMKRE
+1 MRKTRENVEKMKRE
-15 SLEAVHTHAHTSSF
+15 SLEAVYTSSF
-29 SEIIKYFRKRK
+29 SEIIKYFGKRK
-40 KSIINEGSKEQ
+40 KSIINESSKEQ
-51 LPLNKREQAAIT
+51 LPLNKRGQAAVT
-63 LLALVVTI
+63 LVALVVTI

-110 EGLSALEE
+110 EILSALEE
-118 RLNSLNT
+118 KLDSLNG

-140 TMPTDTKMGETVE
+140 TIPTEDQMGKTIE
-153 TTTDD
+153 TTVDD
-158 EAWYSYGITSETKKW
+158 AGWYSYGITSETKKW

-195 NDKKIIDVVFL
+195 KDKQVIDVVFL
-206 QSNSDEYYDE
+206 QGTTDNYFDE
-216 NGTLQTAKRQKS
+216 NGELQTAKRQKS
-228 VDETI
+228 ANETI

-248 SSIKFANGGWD
+248 SSIKFANGGWN

-265 WVAKFDAGYASGN
+265 WVAKFAAGYASGN
-278 NTATVKAS
+278 NTAEVKSS
-286 SVSYSPSK
+286 SVNYSQSQ
-294 VWTYRTERGTE
+294 VWTYRTERGTDTE
-305 DDNSEDA
+305 DNQDA

-321 ATTTSIKYPTFQGVT
+321 PTKTSIKYPTFQGVT
-336 YAMNYINHNDSFN
+336 YAMNYINHNDAFN
-349 IAKVLNESENIY
+349 IAKVLNENVNGSGNIY

-384 SMSKYGLYNVDIK
+384 SLSKYGLYNVDIK

-425 TGCSGGNSNT
+425 TGCAGGNSNT

-480 VWERTAAYVANGNG
+480 VMERTAAYIANGSGN
-494 SLRGNGASIAYNGN
+494 LKNNGASIAYNGN
-508 TLKTESTKY
+508 TLKEESTKY

-522 FNEKDSEGNAITNID
+522 FNENDSKGNKVTVLD
-537 AASQQNFVANSKIYG
+537 TASRQNFVVNSKIYG
-552 DAVRETNSGKA
+552 DAIRETNSGKA
-563 GTSES
+563 GTSED
-568 GWNYSSWTSDYSY
+568 GWKYSSWTSDYSC
-581 FPAFYYPFFCR
+581 FPALYYPFFNR
-592 GGYLWDGSHAGVCA
+592 GGYFWDGSHAGVSA
-606 FSRSL
+606 FYRNNGYSS
-611 GNSNFTYGFRAVLVN
+611 FYYGFRAVLVN

>member
-1 MRKTKENIEKMKRE
+1 
-15 SLEAVHTHAHTSSF
+15 
-29 SEIIKYFRKRK
+29 
-40 KSIINEGSKEQ
+40 
-51 LPLNKREQAAIT
+51 
-63 LLALVVTI
+63 
-71 VVLILLAGV
+71 
-80 SINLVIGNNG
+80 
-90 IMQKALK
+90 MQKAK
-97 AKKDMEQA
+97 EAKESMEQA

-140 TMPTDTKMGETVE
+140 TMPTDTKIGETVE
-153 TTTDD
+153 TTADD
-158 EAWYSYGITSETKKW
+158 ADWYSYGVKTEEKKW

-195 NDKKIIDVVFL
+195 NDKKVMDVVFL
-206 QSNSDEYYDE
+206 QGTSDNYFDE
-216 NGTLQTAKRQKS
+216 NGELQTAKRQKS
-228 VDETI
+228 IDETI

-248 SSIKFANGGWD
+248 SNIKFANGGWD

-265 WVAKFDAGYASGN
+265 WVAKFAAGYASGN
-278 NTATVKAS
+278 NTAEVKSS
-286 SVSYSPSK
+286 SVNYTQTQ
-294 VWTYRTERGTE
+294 VWTYRTERGTDTE
-305 DDNSEDA
+305 DNEDA

-321 ATTTSIKYPTFQGVT
+321 TTTTSIKYPTFQGVT
-336 YAMNYINHNDSFN
+336 YAMNYINHNNSFN
-349 IAKVLNESENIY
+349 IAKVLNENGNIY

-384 SMSKYGLYNVDIK
+384 SLSKYGLYDVDIK

-418 VDSVYAV
+418 VNSVYAV
-425 TGCSGGNSNT
+425 TGCSVGGTT
-435 TIDTLKAVTANKA
+435 TIEKLNALTANKA
-448 DSKGGAYVWN
+448 DSTGAYVWN

-480 VWERTAAYVANGNG
+480 VCERTAAYVANGNRN
-494 SLRGNGASIAYNGN
+494 LRDCGESIAYNGN
-508 TLKTESTKY
+508 ILKTESTKC

-522 FNEKDSEGNAITNID
+522 FNEKDSEGNKVTDLDI
-537 AASQQNFVANSKIYG
+537 ASRQNFVANSKIYG

-563 GTSES
+563 GTSAS
-568 GWNYSSWTSDYSY
+568 DWYYSSWTSDYSS
-581 FPAFYYPFFCR
+581 FPALGSPFFTR
-592 GGYLWDGSHAGVCA
+592 GGNLLNGSSAGVCA
-606 FSRSL
+606 FDR
-611 GNSNFTYGFRAVLVN
+611 NSGGSYYFGGFRAVLIN

>member
-1 MRKTKENIEKMKRE
+1 MVREKKR
-15 SLEAVHTHAHTSSF
+15 
-29 SEIIKYFRKRK
+29 IKIK
-40 KSIINEGSKEQ
+40 KNDG
-51 LPLNKREQAAIT
+51 IT
-63 LLALVVTI
+63 LVALVVTI

-90 IMQKALK
+90 IMQKAK
-97 AKKDMEQA
+97 EAKESMEQA

-118 RLNSLNT
+118 KLNNLNK

-140 TMPTDTKMGETVE
+140 TMPTEDQMGETIE
-153 TTTDD
+153 TTADD
-158 EAWYSYGITSETKKW
+158 AGWYSYGITSETKKW
-173 ANAKTQDG
+173 ANAKTQEG

-195 NDKKIIDVVFL
+195 NDKKVIDVVFL
-206 QSNSDEYYDE
+206 QGTTDNYFDE
-216 NGTLQTAKRQKS
+216 NGELQTAKRQKS
-228 VDETI
+228 IDETI

-248 SSIKFANGGWD
+248 SNIKFANGGWD

-265 WVAKFDAGYASGN
+265 WVAKFAAGYASGN
-278 NTATVKAS
+278 NTAEVKSS
-286 SVSYSPSK
+286 SVNYTETQ
-294 VWTYRTERGTE
+294 VWTYRTERGTDTE
-305 DDNSEDA
+305 DNEDA

-349 IAKVLNESENIY
+349 IAKVLNESGNIY
-361 GLSTS
+361 GLSIS

-384 SMSKYGLYNVDIK
+384 SLSKYGLYNVDIK

-425 TGCSGGNSNT
+425 TGCAGGNSNT

-448 DSKGGAYVWN
+448 DSTGAYVWN

-480 VWERTAAYVANGNG
+480 VWEEIAAYVANVSG
-494 SLRGNGASIAYNGN
+494 SLKKYGKSIAYNEN

-522 FNEKDSEGNAITNID
+522 FNEKDSEGKALTDID
-537 AASQQNFVANSKIYG
+537 TASRQNFVANSKIYG

-563 GTSES
+563 GTSAS
-568 GWNYSSWTSDYSY
+568 NWYYSSWTSDYSY
-581 FPAFYYPFFCR
+581 FPALYYPFFDR
-592 GGYLWDGSHAGVCA
+592 SGVFWDGSHAGMCA
-606 FSRSL
+606 FYRVGGYSHF
-611 GNSNFTYGFRAVLVN
+611 NCGFRAVLVN

>member
-1 MRKTKENIEKMKRE
+1 M
-15 SLEAVHTHAHTSSF
+15 L
-29 SEIIKYFRKRK
+29 RK
-40 KSIINEGSKEQ
+40 KKM
-51 LPLNKREQAAIT
+51 REIRTENGIT
-63 LLALVVTI
+63 LVALVVTI

-140 TMPTDTKMGETVE
+140 TTPTDTKMGETVE
-153 TTTDD
+153 TTADD
-158 EAWYSYGITSETKKW
+158 ADWYSYGVKAEEKKW

-195 NDKKIIDVVFL
+195 NNKKVIDVVFL
-206 QSNSDEYYDE
+206 QGTSNNYFDE
-216 NGTLQTAKRQKS
+216 NGNLQTAKRQKS
-228 VDETI
+228 ANETI

-248 SSIKFANGGWD
+248 SNIKFANGGWD

-321 ATTTSIKYPTFQGVT
+321 PTKTSIKYPTFQGVT

-349 IAKVLNESENIY
+349 IAKVLNESGNIY

-384 SMSKYGLYNVDIK
+384 SLSKYGLYNVDIK

-404 SGNRKRTETAGKSG
+404 SGNRKRTENSGKSG

-425 TGCSGGNSNT
+425 TGCAGGNSNT

-494 SLRGNGASIAYNGN
+494 NLRGQGSSIAYNGN

-522 FNEKDSEGNAITNID
+522 FNEEDSKGNKITNID
-537 AASQQNFVANSKIYG
+537 TASQQNFVANSKIYG

-563 GTSES
+563 GTSAS
-568 GWNYSSWTSDYSY
+568 DWYYSSWTSDCSY
-581 FPAFYYPFFCR
+581 FPALNGPFFLR
-592 GGYLWDGSHAGVCA
+592 GGHFWSGSRAGVCA
-606 FSRSL
+606 FYRDN
-611 GNSNFTYGFRAVLVN
+611 GNSSYNIGFRAVLVN

>member
-1 MRKTKENIEKMKRE
+1 MRKTRENVEKMKRE
-15 SLEAVHTHAHTSSF
+15 SLEAVYTSSF
-29 SEIIKYFRKRK
+29 SEIINYFRKRK
-40 KSIINEGSKEQ
+40 KLIINESSKEQ
-51 LPLNKREQAAIT
+51 LPLNKRGQAAVT
-63 LLALVVTI
+63 LVALVVTI

-97 AKKDMEQA
+97 AKENMEQA

-140 TMPTDTKMGETVE
+140 TTPTDTKMGETIE
-153 TTTDD
+153 TTADD
-158 EAWYSYGITSETKKW
+158 ADWYSYGVKAEEKKW

-216 NGTLQTAKRQKS
+216 NGNLQTAKRQKS
-228 VDETI
+228 IDETI

-278 NTATVKAS
+278 NTAEVKAS
-286 SVSYSPSK
+286 SVSYSPSR
-294 VWTYRTERGTE
+294 VWTYRTERGTAT
-305 DDNSEDA
+305 DDSEDA

-321 ATTTSIKYPTFQGVT
+321 STKTSIKYPTFQGVT

-349 IAKVLNESENIY
+349 IAKVLNESGNIY

-384 SMSKYGLYNVDIK
+384 SLSKYGLYNVDIK

-404 SGNRKRTETAGKSG
+404 SGNRKRTENSGKSG

-425 TGCSGGNSNT
+425 TGCAGGNSNT

-494 SLRGNGASIAYNGN
+494 NLRGQGSSIAYNGN

-522 FNEKDSEGNAITNID
+522 FNEEDSKGNKITNID
-537 AASQQNFVANSKIYG
+537 TASQQNFVANSKIYG

-563 GTSES
+563 GTSAS
-568 GWNYSSWTSDYSY
+568 DWYYSSWTSDCSY
-581 FPAFYYPFFCR
+581 FPALNGPFFLR
-592 GGYLWDGSHAGVCA
+592 GGHFWSGSRAGVCA
-606 FSRSL
+606 FYRDN
-611 GNSNFTYGFRAVLVN
+611 GNSSYNIGFRAVLVN